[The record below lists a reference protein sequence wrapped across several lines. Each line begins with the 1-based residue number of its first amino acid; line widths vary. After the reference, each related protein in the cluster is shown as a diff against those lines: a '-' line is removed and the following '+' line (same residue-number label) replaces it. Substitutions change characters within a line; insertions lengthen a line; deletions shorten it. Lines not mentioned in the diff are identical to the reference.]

1 CVAAAYVHGDL
12 IHEQYLVENATDA
25 RVKAL
30 YGKISLVPSARLQ
43 KAQFQDFKYG
53 ATVTVHA
60 RDGRTATR
68 TVEQMLGGYDRPFDH
83 ATKLADGARGLLAPE
98 AVDRI
103 VARLRDETANPL
115 ASEISKLINGAP

>member
-1 CVAAAYVHGDL
+1 GRYDDFEPGILDAYEQGLLTHVGLCFDTKFCVAAAYVHGDL

-83 ATKLADGARGLLAPE
+83 ATKLAD
-98 AVDRI
+98 
-103 VARLRDETANPL
+103 
-115 ASEISKLINGAP
+115 